1 MSYRVVKSFTEVHF
15 FMLSATALQIKAVLV
30 WRTHSYG
37 NKATQDCTEFL
48 NIGAYVRSIFG

>member
-1 MSYRVVKSFTEVHF
+1 
-15 FMLSATALQIKAVLV
+15 MLSATALQIKAEVV

-48 NIGAYVRSIFG
+48 NIGAYARSIFG